1 MSVKRFAL
9 SFEYALGL
17 PLFLAVLLV
26 GGCDRPETEPKGG
39 EASKAS
45 RQEVAEL
52 ERALADDAKKD
63 AAAKDENPGPAAKA
77 TEMTRGDSSQNQQPP
92 EPVAKPSPAVIGFSA
107 ARGNF
112 ELQFNE
118 QPDLSSLMDHVKV
131 SPNPGPLTQDWWG
144 WRKTCRFG
152 GTFQPRTQ
160 YQVVVRPGVPMADGR
175 VTTNEF
181 RRTWQT
187 PDCEK
192 SVEFASVG
200 RYLPAGGRRAVAIK
214 TVNVTNLC
222 CQIRTVPTRNI
233 VQLLAREE
241 NCYGRFYGGGGDSE
255 DAEELAG
262 ESISRSLR
270 VKGVLN
276 REATTALDIRA
287 DDGSVENGV
296 YLVSACDENGGRA
309 AWKLVCVTDVGLS
322 VREANGTVYVWATS
336 LTRGTPIARLRVL
349 VYGSNNVVM
358 GDALTDDDGW
368 CCCEMPKGGRPFA
381 VVASKMES
389 SDVSFLSLRGELDE
403 SAQLG
408 DRREFVKDDGSEAF
422 VWTERGIYRHNES
435 ILVHAILRNGKG
447 DAPKPFPVDITLLDP
462 NGKVFLRRTQVT
474 DAYGVVSRNDFAVTD
489 DQPSGWWQILV
500 RTPGE
505 DGFALGRR
513 TVKVEEFVPPQ
524 IRVKVTPPTGTM
536 ATTNMQFTVAGEH
549 LFGGPA
555 KGLPAEGSVVFE
567 DVPFAPR
574 GWEAFRFGDENRRLQ
589 PNFTTLD
596 VVHTGDDG
604 LARFSVDFP
613 QKARP
618 RAAVK
623 MTVQGSVFESG
634 GRPAS
639 ARATTTLHA
648 YPYYIGV
655 SLPDSIRESATP
667 RACRV
672 VMVNPDG
679 TPHVGARRL
688 TARFERVDSVYGLKK
703 TPSGCW
709 EWRTDKIRYPLGEEV
724 SVEVGASGLATL
736 QVPAASMGDYAV
748 TLVEEGT
755 GVSFGAS
762 YWVGGAEDSVVRSAL
777 ENPSRVTLT
786 VDRKVYHPGE
796 RPRLTVKA
804 PFSGYAWLG
813 VLRDEMLYSQII
825 MLTNA
830 TSEVVLE
837 PVKAEWAPGADVAL
851 SVVQA
856 VKPGQRQVAN
866 RAFGIVPIS
875 VATFDSALDVKVKA
889 TAVCRPEGGACVS
902 VDVLAA
908 GTECVGERAVV
919 TLVDEGINLLT
930 DEKVPNPVGWFG
942 ASRQAD
948 HPLWD
953 IYNRVLPI
961 LDDQLK
967 RAGAKTGGG
976 GEGDLFRRVSPV
988 PTRRFKPLSMWKV
1001 DVPLKNGHAIV
1012 PFELPE
1018 FVGEVRATAVA
1029 YNRRATGA
1037 GADQVKVSPKLVMQ
1051 PDAPRFAAPG
1061 DTFLATVTLSNRSG
1075 GDGEVAYDLMVGGAV
1090 SLERP
1095 VHGSMKLADG
1105 QSETLLFPVKVG
1117 AAPGQGT
1124 LVFISEGLDEKHRS
1138 EITLPVRP
1146 AAPWMKSAETVRIE
1160 PGQSRTFENTAVV
1173 LPDAAQRT
1181 FIASASPVAE
1191 LASALEYLVAYPYGC
1206 LEQTTSRVFPLV
1218 TAGGIL
1224 NTLPVR
1230 DTSVAQDAKAAVDGG
1245 IRRVCSMIRSNDF
1258 VMWPDATMPPWDRG
1272 VSLWASH
1279 FLVAAA
1285 ANGYAVPQDRLARV
1299 KGFLRNWAMSTNET
1313 ISVYA
1318 CHTLALTGAPDRDR
1332 MLHWFDLRASLSLLD
1347 RARLARAFARSGD
1360 PIRARD
1366 LLAEVHPDGVSDA
1379 AFALLALLEVD
1390 SADAR
1395 IPSLVTTLADRRDKA
1410 NLHWG
1415 TTEANA
1421 HALLALGAYYRTLP
1435 PEAGSPDLYLTIDG
1449 HEDALIAK
1457 RAKRFVGCGN
1467 VVVANRGKG
1476 AGFVTAST
1484 LAVGDPAALQAE
1496 SKGIEISRRY
1506 FRTDGSEADLTTLVR
1521 GEMLVVEITLTAP
1534 AKSTYSDLVIEDL
1547 LPACFEP
1554 DQTAIAGESYP
1565 WAKQGVRWEM
1575 RRELRDDRVLG
1586 FSYRFSMEQGASAK
1600 FHYAVRVVSA
1610 GEFVLPAPSVEAMY
1624 DPALRA
1630 RGVAS
1635 RVKIEK

>member
-1 MSVKRFAL
+1 MAFPVWGSLCLA
-9 SFEYALGL
+9 GL
-17 PLFLAVLLV
+17 LLV
-26 GGCDRPETEPKGG
+26 GGCDQSEKVMPDG
-39 EASKAS
+39 AAAKAS
-45 RQEVAEL
+45 RREVAEL
-52 ERALADDAKKD
+52 QSALEDDARKD
-63 AAAKDENPGPAAKA
+63 AAANAASAATASEAPVRKEAAVKPEAPIARPA
-77 TEMTRGDSSQNQQPP
+77 
-92 EPVAKPSPAVIGFSA
+92 PAVTGFSFS
-107 ARGNF
+107 RSGF
-112 ELQFNE
+112 DLQFND
-118 QPDLSSLMDHVKV
+118 QPDLASLMEFVKV
-131 SPNPGPLTQDWWG
+131 TPNPGPLTQDWWN

-181 RRTWQT
+181 RRTWRT
-187 PDCEK
+187 PDREK
-192 SVEFASVG
+192 TVEFASSG

-214 TVNVTNLC
+214 TMNVTNLF
-222 CQIRTVPTRNI
+222 CQIRAVPTRNI

-241 NCYGRFYGGGGDSE
+241 NCYDRFYGGGGDAE
-255 DAEELAG
+255 DACELAG
-262 ESISRSLR
+262 EPVSRPLR
-270 VKGVLN
+270 VRGALN
-276 REATTALDIRA
+276 TEATTALDVRGE
-287 DDGSVENGV
+287 DGQVENGV
-296 YLVSACDENGGRA
+296 YLVSARDKDEGRA
-309 AWKLVCVTDVGLS
+309 AWKLVCVTDIGLS
-322 VREANGTVYVWATS
+322 VREAGGTVYVWATS
-336 LTRGTPIARLRVL
+336 LTCGTPIADLRIL
-349 VYGSNNVVM
+349 VYGSNNVVL
-358 GDALTDDDGW
+358 GEALTDNEGW
-368 CCCEMPKGGRPFA
+368 CCCEMPDAGRPFA

-389 SDVSFLSLRGELDE
+389 EDVSFLALRGELDE
-403 SAQLG
+403 SALLG
-408 DRREFVKDDGSEAF
+408 DRREFVKGDGSEAF
-422 VWTERGIYRHNES
+422 VWTERGIYRHNEP

-447 DAPKPFPVDITLLDP
+447 NAPKPFPVDIALLDP

-474 DAYGVVSRNDFAVTD
+474 DAYGVVSRADFAVTD
-489 DQPSGWWQILV
+489 DQPSGWWQVLV
-500 RTPGE
+500 RTPGD
-505 DGFALGRR
+505 DGFVLGRR
-513 TVKVEEFVPPQ
+513 TVKIEEFVPPQ
-524 IRVKVTPPTGTM
+524 IRVKVTPPTGTA
-536 ATTNMQFTVAGEH
+536 ATTNMSFAVAGEH

-555 KGLPAEGSVVFE
+555 KGLPAEGAVVFE
-567 DVPFAPR
+567 DAPFAPR
-574 GWEAFRFGDENRRLQ
+574 GWESFRFGDENRRLQ

-604 LARFSVDFP
+604 CARFVVDFP
-613 QKARP
+613 PKARP

-655 SLPDSIRESATP
+655 ALPDSIRESAKP

-672 VMVNPDG
+672 VVVNPDG
-679 TPHVGARRL
+679 TPHPGARRL

-709 EWRTDKIRYPLGEEV
+709 EWRTDKIRYPMGEEV
-724 SVEVGASGLATL
+724 AVEVGASGLATL

-748 TLVEEGT
+748 TLVEEET

-762 YWVGGAEDSVVRSAL
+762 YWVGGAEDAVVRSAL
-777 ENPSRVTLT
+777 ENPARVTLT
-786 VDRKVYHPGE
+786 VDRRVYHPGE

-804 PFSGYAWLG
+804 PFAGHAWLS
-813 VLRDEMLYSQII
+813 VLRDEMIYSQII
-825 MLTNA
+825 KLTNA

-837 PVKAEWAPGADVAL
+837 PVKAEWAPGVDVAL

-856 VKPGQRQVAN
+856 VRPGQRQVAN
-866 RAFGIVPIS
+866 RAFGVVP
-875 VATFDSALDVKVKA
+875 VAVSTPDSSLDVKVGA
-889 TAVCRPEGGACVS
+889 TTVCRSEEGSCVS
-902 VDVLAA
+902 VDVQAT
-908 GTECVGERAVV
+908 GTECAGERAVV
-919 TLVDEGINLLT
+919 TLVDEGIHLLT
-930 DEKVPNPVGWFG
+930 DEKVPDPVGWFG
-942 ASRQAD
+942 ASRRAE

-961 LDDQLK
+961 LDEHLK

-988 PTRRFKPLSMWKV
+988 PTRRFRPLSMWKV
-1001 DVPLKNGHAIV
+1001 DVPLKNGRAVV

-1018 FVGEVRATAVA
+1018 FVGEVRVTAVV
-1029 YNRRATGA
+1029 YNSRATGA
-1037 GADQVKVSPKLVMQ
+1037 GSARVKVSPNLVMQ

-1061 DTFLATVTLSNRSG
+1061 DMFLATVTLSNRSG
-1075 GDGEVAYDLMVGGAV
+1075 GDGEVAYDLMAGGAV
-1090 SLERP
+1090 TLERP
-1095 VHGSMKLADG
+1095 VHGRVKLVDG
-1105 QSETLLFPVKVG
+1105 QTETLLFPVKAG
-1117 AAPGQGT
+1117 SAPGQGT
-1124 LVFISEGLDEKHRS
+1124 LVFISEGLGEKHRG

-1146 AAPWMKSAETVRIE
+1146 AAPWMKSVETVRLG
-1160 PGQSRTFENTAVV
+1160 PGERRVFENSAAV
-1173 LPDAAQRT
+1173 LPEAARRT

-1206 LEQTTSRVFPLV
+1206 LEQTTSRVFPLIA
-1218 TAGGIL
+1218 AGGIL

-1230 DTSVAQDAKAAVDGG
+1230 ETSVAQDAKTAVDAG
-1245 IRRVCSMIRSNDF
+1245 IRRVCSMVRANDF

-1279 FLVAAA
+1279 FLVSAA
-1285 ANGYAVPQDRLARV
+1285 ANGFAVPQDRLARV

-1313 ISVYA
+1313 TSVYA
-1318 CHTLALTGAPDRDR
+1318 CHTLALAGIPDRDR
-1332 MLHWFDLRASLSLLD
+1332 MLHWFDLRASLPLLA

-1360 PIRARD
+1360 PVRARD
-1366 LLAEVHPDGVSDA
+1366 LLAEVHPEGVSDA
-1379 AFALLALLEVD
+1379 AFALLALLEID
-1390 SADAR
+1390 AADTR
-1395 IPSLVTTLADRRDKA
+1395 IPSLVTALADRRDKVS
-1410 NLHWG
+1410 LHWG

-1421 HALLALGAYYRTLP
+1421 HALLALGAYYRTVP
-1435 PEAGSPDLYLTIDG
+1435 PEAGQPEFNLTVEG
-1449 HEDALIAK
+1449 REDMLVAK
-1457 RAKRFVGCGN
+1457 QARRLVGCGN
-1467 VVVANRGKG
+1467 VVVENRGKG

-1496 SKGIEISRRY
+1496 AKGIEISRRY
-1506 FRTDGSEADLTTLVR
+1506 FRTDGSEADLATLVR

-1534 AKSTYSDLVIEDL
+1534 SKSTYSDLVVEDL

-1600 FHYAVRVVSA
+1600 FLYAVRVVSA
-1610 GEFVLPAPSVEAMY
+1610 GEFTLPAPSVEAMY
-1624 DPALRA
+1624 DSSLRA
-1630 RGVAS
+1630 RGVAA

>member
-1 MSVKRFAL
+1 MSVKKIAL

-17 PLFLAVLLV
+17 PLFLAALVV
-26 GGCDRPETEPKGG
+26 GGCDRSEAEPRGG
-39 EASKAS
+39 EPSNAS

-52 ERALADDAKKD
+52 EKALADDAKKD
-63 AAAKDENPGPAAKA
+63 LAGKA
-77 TEMTRGDSSQNQQPP
+77 GNSVPVVQPPKGNQEATKEPQP
-92 EPVAKPSPAVIGFSA
+92 EPVAKPTPAVVGFSFD
-107 ARGNF
+107 RGHF
-112 ELQFNE
+112 ELQFND
-118 QPDLSSLMDHVKV
+118 QPDLTSLMDYVKV
-131 SPNPGPLTQDWWG
+131 LPNPGPLTQDWWS
-144 WRKTCRFG
+144 WRKTCRFC

-181 RRTWQT
+181 RRTWRT
-187 PDCEK
+187 PDSAK
-192 SVEFASVG
+192 SVNFASAG
-200 RYLPAGGRRAVAIK
+200 RYLPAGGRRAVAVK
-214 TVNVTNLC
+214 TVNVTNLF
-222 CQIRTVPTRNI
+222 CQIRTVPKRNI

-241 NCYGRFYGGGGDSE
+241 NSYGRFYGGGGDSE
-255 DAEELAG
+255 DTEELAG
-262 ESISRSLR
+262 EPISRPLR
-270 VKGVLN
+270 VKGRLN
-276 REATTALDIRA
+276 QEATTALDIRG
-287 DDGSVENGV
+287 DDGKAENGV
-296 YLVSACDENGGRA
+296 YLVSARDEDGGQV

-322 VREANGTVYVWATS
+322 VREAGGTVYVWATS
-336 LTRGTPIARLRVL
+336 LTRGTPIAGLRVL

-358 GDALTDDDGW
+358 GEALTDDEGW
-368 CCCEMPKGGRPFA
+368 CCCDMPENGRPFA

-389 SDVSFLSLRGELDE
+389 EDVSFLALRGELDE
-403 SAQLG
+403 ESLLG
-408 DRREFVKDDGSEAF
+408 DRREFVKGDGSEAF
-422 VWTERGIYRHNES
+422 VWTERGIYRHDEP

-447 DAPKPFPVDITLLDP
+447 NAPKPFPVDITLLDP

-474 DAYGVVSRNDFAVTD
+474 DACGVVSRSDFSVTD

-500 RTPGE
+500 RTPGD
-505 DGFALGRR
+505 DGFVLGRR
-513 TVKVEEFVPPQ
+513 TIKIEEFVPPQ
-524 IRVKVTPPTGTM
+524 IRVKVMPPTGTV
-536 ATTNMQFTVAGEH
+536 ATTNMMFTVAGEH

-555 KGLPAEGSVVFE
+555 KGLPAEGAVMFE
-567 DVPFAPR
+567 DAPFAPR
-574 GWEAFRFGDENRRLQ
+574 GWEAFRFGNENRRLQ

-596 VVHTGDDG
+596 IVHTGDDG
-604 LARFSVDFP
+604 LARFAVDFP

-623 MTVQGSVFESG
+623 MTVQGSVFEGG

-639 ARATTTLHA
+639 ARAMTMLHA

-655 SLPDSIRESATP
+655 ALPDTIRESAKP

-672 VMVNPDG
+672 VVVNPDG
-679 TPHVGARRL
+679 TPHAGTRRL
-688 TARFERVDSVYGLKK
+688 TARFERVESVYGLKK
-703 TPSGCW
+703 TPSGSW
-709 EWRTDKIRYPLGEEV
+709 EWRTDKVRYPMGDEVPVEV
-724 SVEVGASGLATL
+724 SASGLATL
-736 QVPAASMGDYAV
+736 QVPASSMGDYAV
-748 TLVEEGT
+748 TLVEEET

-762 YWVGGAEDSVVRSAL
+762 YWVGGAEDAVVRSAL

-786 VDRKVYHPGE
+786 ADRKLYHPGD

-804 PFSGYAWLG
+804 PFAGHAWIS

-825 MLTNA
+825 TLTNA
-830 TSEVVLE
+830 TSEIVLE
-837 PVKAEWAPGADVAL
+837 PVKAEWAPGVDVAL

-866 RAFGIVPIS
+866 RAFGVVPVLVS
-875 VATFDSALDVKVKA
+875 TLDSSLDVKVKA
-889 TAVCRPEGGACVS
+889 TAVCAPAGGACVS
-902 VDVLAA
+902 VDVQAT
-908 GTECVGERAVV
+908 GTGCVGERAVV

-930 DEKVPNPVGWFG
+930 DEKVPDPVDWFG
-942 ASRQAD
+942 ASRHAD

-961 LDDQLK
+961 FGDQLK
-967 RAGAKTGGG
+967 CAGAKTGGG

-1001 DVPLKNGHAIV
+1001 DVPLKNGHAVV

-1037 GADQVKVSPKLVMQ
+1037 GADRAKVSPNLVMQ

-1075 GDGEVAYDLMVGGAV
+1075 KDGVVAYDLMVGGTV
-1090 SLERP
+1090 SLDRP
-1095 VHGSMKLADG
+1095 VHGELKLADG
-1105 QSETLLFPVKVG
+1105 QSETLSFPVKVG
-1117 AAPGQGT
+1117 AMPGQGT
-1124 LVFISEGLDEKHRS
+1124 LIFVSEGLGEKHRG
-1138 EITLPVRP
+1138 EIMLPVRP
-1146 AAPWMKSAETVRIE
+1146 AAPWMKSVETVRIE

-1173 LPDAAQRT
+1173 LPDAARRT
-1181 FIASASPVAE
+1181 FIASSSPVAE

-1206 LEQTTSRVFPLV
+1206 LEQTTSRVFPLIA
-1218 TAGGIL
+1218 AGGIL

-1230 DTSVAQDAKAAVDGG
+1230 ETSVAQDAKTAVDSG

-1258 VMWPDATMPPWDRG
+1258 VMWPDTTMPPWDRG

-1299 KGFLRNWAMSTNET
+1299 KGFLRNWAMSTNEAV
-1313 ISVYA
+1313 SVYA
-1318 CHTLALTGAPDRDR
+1318 CHTLALTGTPDRDR
-1332 MLHWFDLRASLSLLD
+1332 MLHWFDRRMALPLLG
-1347 RARLARAFARSGD
+1347 RARLARAFARAGD
-1360 PIRARD
+1360 PIRARE
-1366 LLAEVHPDGVSDA
+1366 LLSEVHPVGVSDA
-1379 AFALLALLEVD
+1379 AFALLALLEID
-1390 SADAR
+1390 AADVR
-1395 IPSLVTTLADRRDKA
+1395 IPSLVTALADRRDKV

-1415 TTEANA
+1415 TTESNA
-1421 HALLALGAYYRTLP
+1421 HALLALGAYYRAVP
-1435 PEAGSPDLYLTIDG
+1435 SESGSPEFRLTVG
-1449 HEDALIAK
+1449 GREDALVTKQAK
-1457 RAKRFVGCGN
+1457 RMVGCGN
-1467 VVVANRGKG
+1467 VIVANHGKG

-1484 LAVGDPAALQAE
+1484 LAVGDPATLQAE
-1496 SKGIEISRRY
+1496 AKGIEIARRY
-1506 FRTDGSEADLTTLVR
+1506 FRTDGSEADLTSLVR
-1521 GEMLVVEITLTAP
+1521 GEMLVAEITLTAP
-1534 AKSTYSDLVIEDL
+1534 MKATYSDLVIEDL

-1554 DQTAIAGESYP
+1554 DHSAISGGVYP

-1586 FSYRFSMEQGASAK
+1586 FSHRFSMEQGASAK
-1600 FHYAVRVVSA
+1600 FYYAVRVVSA

-1624 DPALRA
+1624 DPSLRA

-1635 RVKIEK
+1635 RVKIEQ